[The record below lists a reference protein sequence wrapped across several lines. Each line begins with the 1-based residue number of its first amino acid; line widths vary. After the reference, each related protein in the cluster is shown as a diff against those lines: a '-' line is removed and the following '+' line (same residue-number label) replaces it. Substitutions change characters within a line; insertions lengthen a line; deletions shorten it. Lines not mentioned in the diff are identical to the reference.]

1 MWIFENGSGR
11 RVTATLEDGPAMVAD
26 GSSHSC
32 LWPRGSADEEAAELK
47 RLIAAD
53 QSLIPGFGEPAKKEE
68 VVVEE
73 ASQEVHV
80 RRRNTPREE

>member
-11 RVTATLEDGPAMVAD
+11 RVTASLEDGPAMVAE

-53 QSLIPGFGEPAKKEE
+53 QSLIPGFGEPVKEE